1 MDYEISNIPSLETA
15 EELLQWLIER
25 FEDLKEEHGLLILN
39 GDDIADL
46 LVELWRFQDERAR
59 TGVQN
64 KADNKGVE
72 IV

>member
-25 FEDLKEEHGLLILN
+25 FETLKEQHGLLILS
-39 GDDIADL
+39 GDDVADL
-46 LVELWRFQDERAR
+46 LAELWRFQDERAR

-64 KADNKGVE
+64 KTDNKGG
-72 IV
+72 II